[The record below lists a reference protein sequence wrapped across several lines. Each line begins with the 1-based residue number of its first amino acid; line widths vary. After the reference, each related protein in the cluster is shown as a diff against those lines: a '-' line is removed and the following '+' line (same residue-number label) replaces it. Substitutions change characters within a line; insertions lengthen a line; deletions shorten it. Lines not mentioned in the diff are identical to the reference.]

1 MDLDAA
7 VWSGMVGGSIA
18 TLIARRAAERLPS
31 HYRGRSLAYLR
42 RRHRVAVWSANALF
56 LLGIAGSLLI
66 WPLGHYAH
74 TDSRPLLLGMGIS
87 CGSALLALVLVSWV
101 LRRPMREAL
110 VTYGY
115 AQGGPVWLVYSIMLA
130 GVAAGVVG
138 LVQVLR

>member
-1 MDLDAA
+1 
-7 VWSGMVGGSIA
+7 MV
-18 TLIARRAAERLPS
+18 R
-31 HYRGRSLAYLR
+31 
-42 RRHRVAVWSANALF
+42 SANALF

-74 TDSRPLLLGMGIS
+74 TDSLPLLLGMGIS

-115 AQGGPVWLVYSIMLA
+115 AQGGPVWLIYSIMLV

>member
-1 MDLDAA
+1 
-7 VWSGMVGGSIA
+7 MVGGSIA
-18 TLIARRAAERLPS
+18 TVIARRAAERLPS
-31 HYRGRSLAYLR
+31 HYRGRSLTYLR

-66 WPLGHYAH
+66 WPLGHYPH

-87 CGSALLALVLVSWV
+87 CGSALLALVLVSW
-101 LRRPMREAL
+101 LSRRPIREAL

-115 AQGGPVWLVYSIMLA
+115 TQGGPVWLIYSIMLA

>member
-1 MDLDAA
+1 
-7 VWSGMVGGSIA
+7 MVGGSIA
-18 TLIARRAAERLPS
+18 TVIARRAAERLPS
-31 HYRGRSLAYLR
+31 HYRGRSLTYLR

-66 WPLGHYAH
+66 SPLGHYPH

-101 LRRPMREAL
+101 SRRPIREAL

-115 AQGGPVWLVYSIMLA
+115 AQGGPVWLIYSIMLV